1 LNEASSLRRI
11 RSFRYIALLSW
22 LGGSLLA
29 CSDPTDAEPNA
40 AFWPLDFETRWPEVR
55 DCRLSP
61 AEHDGY
67 SIRVF
72 ADPASERAYVDGEYP
87 FAPGAQLVKAEY
99 SDEGCTELA
108 RVSGMLKLESGEAPE
123 LRDWLWQRADPRG
136 KLSDATPASRCA
148 GCHDGCSSHDYT
160 CTDP

>member
-1 LNEASSLRRI
+1 MIEASPLRR
-11 RSFRYIALLSW
+11 FALLGRITLLSC

-29 CSDPTDAEPNA
+29 CSDPTDPEPK
-40 AFWPLDFETRWPEVR
+40 AFWPLDFETQWREVR

-99 SDEGCTELA
+99 TDEGCTELA
-108 RVSGMLKLESGEAPE
+108 RVSGMLRLESGEAPE
-123 LRDWLWQRADPRG
+123 LHDWLWQRADPQG
-136 KLSDATPASRCA
+136 KLSDATPAASCA
-148 GCHDGCSSHDYT
+148 GCHASCSHHDYT